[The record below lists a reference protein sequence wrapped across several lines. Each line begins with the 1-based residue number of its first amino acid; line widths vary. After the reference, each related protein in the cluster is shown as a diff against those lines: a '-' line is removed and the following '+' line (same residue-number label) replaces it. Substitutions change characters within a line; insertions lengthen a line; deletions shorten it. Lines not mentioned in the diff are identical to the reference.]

1 MKMMKREMGSTNH
14 VPALDAGPQKNKR
27 IWVSAFAIPC
37 RARERVS
44 LLFILFAILF
54 LSGCKSSKKV
64 GTVASGSTKAHN
76 EFFQSMEE
84 HAFKFN
90 TMTARLN
97 AELKGGKNNMSSRV
111 DLKMVRDSAFQLSV
125 QPFLGIELF
134 RAEFT
139 LDSIK
144 VVDRMNKRYVA
155 ERYADL
161 KGQTPIEFNFYN
173 LQALF
178 TNHIFLPGKQEIDP
192 KQFKRFK
199 LNQEGSTAEIKVKDT
214 MGLLYTFFA
223 DGEEKLLSTY
233 ITDPTEKYAL
243 QWDYADFRLA
253 EGQPFPMLMDVQV
266 LADGASQGGIAFRFS
281 RIQTNVPLK
290 LDFSIPSKYKRI
302 TFAQIIKSITNSQ
315 K

>member
-1 MKMMKREMGSTNH
+1 MRTQLIKR
-14 VPALDAGPQKNKR
+14 VQLPALV
-27 IWVSAFAIPC
+27 ILCF
-37 RARERVS
+37 
-44 LLFILFAILF
+44 LLI

-64 GTVASGSTKAHN
+64 GTVASGSTKAHD
-76 EFFQSMEE
+76 EFFEAMEE
-84 HAFKFN
+84 HSFQFN

-97 AELKGGKNNMSSRV
+97 AELKGTKNNMSSRV
-111 DLKMVRDSAFQLSV
+111 DLKMVKDSAFQLSV
-125 QPFLGIELF
+125 QPFLGIEVF

-139 LDSIK
+139 VDSIK

-178 TNHIFLPGKQEIDP
+178 TNHIFLPGKQYIEP

-199 LNQEGSTAEIKVKDT
+199 LNQEGSTAEIKIKDSI
-214 MGLLYTFFA
+214 GLLYTFFA

-233 ITDPTEKYAL
+233 ITDPSEQYAL
-243 QWDYADFRLA
+243 QWDYTDFRLT

-266 LADGASQGGIAFRFS
+266 LANGSSQGGIAFRFS
-281 RIQTNVPLK
+281 RIQTNIPVN
-290 LDFSIPSKYKRI
+290 LDFSIPAKYKRI
-302 TFAQIIKSITNSQ
+302 TFTQIIKSISNSQ

>member
-1 MKMMKREMGSTNH
+1 
-14 VPALDAGPQKNKR
+14 
-27 IWVSAFAIPC
+27 
-37 RARERVS
+37 
-44 LLFILFAILF
+44 
-54 LSGCKSSKKV
+54 
-64 GTVASGSTKAHN
+64 
-76 EFFQSMEE
+76 
-84 HAFKFN
+84 
-90 TMTARLN
+90 MTARLN
-97 AELKGGKNNMSSRV
+97 AELKTAKNNMSSRV

-125 QPFLGIELF
+125 QPFLGIEVF

-139 LDSIK
+139 VDSIK

-192 KQFKRFK
+192 KQYKRFK

-233 ITDPTEKYAL
+233 ITDPSEQYAPAMGL
-243 QWDYADFRLA
+243 FRFPRGGRTAFPDADGRTGPGKRFVAGEASLSVSPASRRMFRLIWTF
-253 EGQPFPMLMDVQV
+253 PFRLSINV
-266 LADGASQGGIAFRFS
+266 L
-281 RIQTNVPLK
+281 PLH
-290 LDFSIPSKYKRI
+290 
-302 TFAQIIKSITNSQ
+302 KS
-315 K
+315 

>member
-1 MKMMKREMGSTNH
+1 MRIPFLTR
-14 VPALDAGPQKNKR
+14 VQLPAL
-27 IWVSAFAIPC
+27 IVVCF
-37 RARERVS
+37 
-44 LLFILFAILF
+44 LLV

-64 GTVASGSTKAHN
+64 GTVVSGGAKAHN
-76 EFFQSMEE
+76 EFFEAMEE
-84 HAFKFN
+84 HSFQFN

-97 AELKGGKNNMSSRV
+97 AELKGTKNNMSSRV
-111 DLKMVRDSAFQLSV
+111 DLKMVKDSAFQLSV
-125 QPFLGIELF
+125 QPFLGIEVF

-139 LDSIK
+139 VDSIK

-178 TNHIFLPGKQEIDP
+178 TNHIFLPGQQFIEP

-199 LNQEGSTAEIKVKDT
+199 LNQEGSTAEIRIKDSL
-214 MGLLYTFFA
+214 GLLYTFFA

-233 ITDPTEKYAL
+233 ITDPSEQYAL
-243 QWDYADFRLA
+243 QWDYADFRITD
-253 EGQPFPMLMDVQV
+253 GQPFPQLMDVNV
-266 LADGASQGGIAFRFS
+266 LANGSSQGGIAFRFS
-281 RIQTNVPLK
+281 RIQTNVPVNLE
-290 LDFSIPSKYKRI
+290 FSIPAKYKRI
-302 TFAQIIKSITNSQ
+302 TFAQILKSISNSQ

>member
-1 MKMMKREMGSTNH
+1 MKRMTTL
-14 VPALDAGPQKNKR
+14 VP
-27 IWVSAFAIPC
+27 AIPC
-37 RARERVS
+37 QAREWVS
-44 LLFILFAILF
+44 LAFILLIILF
-54 LSGCKSSKKV
+54 LSGCKTSKKV
-64 GTVASGSTKAHN
+64 GTVASGSAKAHD
-76 EFFQSMEE
+76 EFFEAMEE
-84 HAFKFN
+84 HSFQFN

-97 AELKGGKNNMSSRV
+97 AELKTAKNNMSSRV

-125 QPFLGIELF
+125 QPFLGIEVF

-139 LDSIK
+139 VDSIK

-192 KQFKRFK
+192 KQYKRFK

-214 MGLLYTFFA
+214 MRLLYTFFA

-233 ITDPTEKYAL
+233 ITDPSEQYAL
-243 QWDYADFRLA
+243 QWDYSDFRVA

-266 LADGASQGGIAFRFS
+266 LANGSSQGGIAFRFS
-281 RIQTNVPLK
+281 RIQTNVPVN
-290 LDFSIPSKYKRI
+290 LDFSIPAKYKRI
-302 TFAQIIKSITNSQ
+302 TFAQIIKSISNSQ
-315 K
+315 Q

>member
-1 MKMMKREMGSTNH
+1 MRIPFLTR
-14 VPALDAGPQKNKR
+14 VQLPAL
-27 IWVSAFAIPC
+27 IVVCF
-37 RARERVS
+37 
-44 LLFILFAILF
+44 LLV

-64 GTVASGSTKAHN
+64 GTVVSGGAKAHN
-76 EFFQSMEE
+76 EFFEAMEE
-84 HAFKFN
+84 HSFQFN

-97 AELKGGKNNMSSRV
+97 AELKGTKNNMSSRV
-111 DLKMVRDSAFQLSV
+111 DLKMVKDSAFQLSV
-125 QPFLGIELF
+125 QPFLGIEVF

-139 LDSIK
+139 VDSIK

-178 TNHIFLPGKQEIDP
+178 TNHIFLPGQQFIEP

-199 LNQEGSTAEIKVKDT
+199 LNQEGSTAEIRIKDSL
-214 MGLLYTFFA
+214 GLLYTFFA

-233 ITDPTEKYAL
+233 ITDPSEQYAL
-243 QWDYADFRLA
+243 QWDYADFRVTD
-253 EGQPFPMLMDVQV
+253 GQPFPQLMDVNV
-266 LADGASQGGIAFRFS
+266 LANGSSQGGIAFRFS
-281 RIQTNVPLK
+281 RIQTNVPVNLE
-290 LDFSIPSKYKRI
+290 FSIPAKYKRI
-302 TFAQIIKSITNSQ
+302 TFAQILKSISNSQ

>member
-1 MKMMKREMGSTNH
+1 M
-14 VPALDAGPQKNKR
+14 R
-27 IWVSAFAIPC
+27 IPFLT
-37 RARERVS
+37 RVKLPS
-44 LLFILFAILF
+44 LIAVCILLV

-64 GTVASGSTKAHN
+64 GTVVSGGAKAHN
-76 EFFQSMEE
+76 EFFEAMEE
-84 HAFKFN
+84 HSFRFN

-97 AELKGGKNNMSSRV
+97 AELKGTKNNMSSRV
-111 DLKMVRDSAFQLSV
+111 DLKMVKDSAFQLSV
-125 QPFLGIELF
+125 QPLLGIEMF

-139 LDSIK
+139 VDSIK

-178 TNHIFLPGKQEIDP
+178 TNHIFLPGQQFIEP

-199 LNQEGSTAEIKVKDT
+199 LNQEGSTAEIRIKDSL
-214 MGLLYTFFA
+214 GLLYTFFA

-233 ITDPTEKYAL
+233 ITDPSEQYAL
-243 QWDYADFRLA
+243 QWDYADFRVTD
-253 EGQPFPMLMDVQV
+253 GQPFPQLMDVNV
-266 LADGASQGGIAFRFS
+266 LANGSSQGGIAFRFS
-281 RIQTNVPLK
+281 RIQTNVPVNLE
-290 LDFSIPSKYKRI
+290 FSIPAKYKRI
-302 TFAQIIKSITNSQ
+302 TFAQILKSISNSQ

>member
-1 MKMMKREMGSTNH
+1 MNKYRTITHRPLERI
-14 VPALDAGPQKNKR
+14 ALA
-27 IWVSAFAIPC
+27 V
-37 RARERVS
+37 
-44 LLFILFAILF
+44 ILCITLF
-54 LSGCKSSKKV
+54 LSGCKTAKKV
-64 GTVASGSTKAHN
+64 GTVASGGTKAHD
-76 EFFQSMEE
+76 EFFEAMEQQS
-84 HAFKFN
+84 FRFN

-111 DLKMVRDSAFQLSV
+111 DLKMVKDSAFQLSV
-125 QPFLGIELF
+125 QPFLGIEIF

-139 LDSIK
+139 VDSIK

-178 TNHIFLPGKQEIDP
+178 TNHIFQPGKQQIEP

-199 LNQEGSTAEIKVKDT
+199 LNQEGSTAEIKIKDS
-214 MGLLYTFFA
+214 MGLLYTFLA

-233 ITDPTEKYAL
+233 ITDPSEQYAL
-243 QWDYADFRLA
+243 QWDYTDFRLA

-266 LADGASQGGIAFRFS
+266 LADGSAKGGIAFRFS
-281 RIQTNVPLK
+281 RIQTNVPVS
-290 LDFSIPSKYKRI
+290 LDFSIPAKYKRI
-302 TFAQIIKSITNSQ
+302 TFAQIIKSISNSQ

>member
-1 MKMMKREMGSTNH
+1 MKRMTTL
-14 VPALDAGPQKNKR
+14 VP
-27 IWVSAFAIPC
+27 AIPC
-37 RARERVS
+37 QARERVS
-44 LLFILFAILF
+44 LAFILLIILF
-54 LSGCKSSKKV
+54 LSGCKTSKKV
-64 GTVASGSTKAHN
+64 GTVTSGSAKAHD
-76 EFFQSMEE
+76 EFFEAMEE
-84 HAFKFN
+84 HSFQFN

-97 AELKGGKNNMSSRV
+97 AELKTAKNNMSSRV

-125 QPFLGIELF
+125 QPFLGIEVF

-139 LDSIK
+139 VDSIK

-192 KQFKRFK
+192 KQYKRFK

-214 MGLLYTFFA
+214 MGLLYSFA

-233 ITDPTEKYAL
+233 ITDPSEQYAL
-243 QWDYADFRLA
+243 QWDYSDFRVA

-266 LADGASQGGIAFRFS
+266 LANGSSQGGIAFRFS
-281 RIQTNVPLK
+281 RIQTNVPVN
-290 LDFSIPSKYKRI
+290 LDFSIPAKYKRI
-302 TFAQIIKSITNSQ
+302 TFAQIIKSISNSQ
-315 K
+315 Q